1 MKTDEGFSYTYS
13 AYEQEEIKR
22 IREKYIEKEKSVSK
36 LDIIKKLD
44 KSVTDTA
51 TIVAILLGV
60 LGSLVLGTGMSM
72 VMVWGSN
79 LFVPGIFVGVLGIA
93 MIAAAYPVFNIV
105 VSCKRKK
112 IAPEILRLTDELI
125 DQ

>member
-13 AYEQEEIKR
+13 AFEQEEIKR

-51 TIVAILLGV
+51 TFVAILLGV

-105 VSCKRKK
+105 VSYKRKK